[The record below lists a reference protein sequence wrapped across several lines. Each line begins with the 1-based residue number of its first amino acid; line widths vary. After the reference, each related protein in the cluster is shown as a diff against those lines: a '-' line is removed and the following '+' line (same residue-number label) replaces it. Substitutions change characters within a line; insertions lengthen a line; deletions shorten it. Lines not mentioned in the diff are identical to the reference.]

1 MLISTIFA
9 DNFRGIMK
17 VASIYLLAGNQF
29 SSAIQNWANSQA
41 QELILAQEKPADFFE
56 ALDSLLI
63 FNQNQELSQDILE
76 VKALFD
82 KQQKPVHKIDING
95 TLRVGI
101 TNFELW
107 LETNKVK
114 SLLILGAEELVS
126 NVNLSRYITA

>member
-1 MLISTIFA
+1 
-9 DNFRGIMK
+9 MK
-17 VASIYLLAGNQF
+17 VASIYLLAGHPF
-29 SSAIQNWANSQA
+29 SSAIQNWANVHA

-56 ALDSLLI
+56 ATDSLLI
-63 FNQNQELSQDILE
+63 FNQNQELSAEILE
-76 VKALFD
+76 VKSLFD

-114 SLLILGAEELVS
+114 SLLILGSEELVA
-126 NVNLSRYITA
+126 NTNLERYLSA

>member
-1 MLISTIFA
+1 L
-9 DNFRGIMK
+9 
-17 VASIYLLAGNQF
+17 
-29 SSAIQNWANSQA
+29 SA
-41 QELILAQEKPADFFE
+41 E
-56 ALDSLLI
+56 
-63 FNQNQELSQDILE
+63 ILE

-114 SLLILGAEELVS
+114 SLLILGAEELTS
-126 NVNLSRYITA
+126 NPNLERYITA

>member
-1 MLISTIFA
+1 
-9 DNFRGIMK
+9 MK
-17 VASIYLLAGNQF
+17 VASIYLLAGNKF
-29 SSAIQNWANSQA
+29 SSAIQNWATEHA
-41 QELILAQEKPADFFE
+41 AELVLSQEKPNEFFE

-63 FNQNQELSQDILE
+63 FNQNQEMSPEIME

-114 SLLILGAEELVS
+114 SLLILGSEELTS
-126 NVNLSRYITA
+126 NPNLERYITA

>member
-1 MLISTIFA
+1 
-9 DNFRGIMK
+9 MK

-29 SSAIQNWANSQA
+29 SSAIQNWANARA

-56 ALDSLLI
+56 ATDSLLI
-63 FNQNQELSQDILE
+63 FNQNQELSAEILE
-76 VKALFD
+76 VKSLFD

-114 SLLILGAEELVS
+114 SLLILGSEELVT
-126 NVNLSRYITA
+126 NANLERYLIA